1 MKQQREKYRQRLLSA
16 FDSHYHPDHSVPRYG
31 YDPLFIEYNSH
42 SVIVVSSRRLSLR
55 VDSAHFA
62 RSKLSEAGFLRF
74 FRITLKLPTS
84 GLRKRITQPFMSF
97 FQKKR
102 KNIPFF

>member
-42 SVIVVSSRRLSLR
+42 SVTVVSSRRLSLR

-62 RSKLSEAGFLRF
+62 RSKLSEAGLLPFS
-74 FRITLKLPTS
+74 RILSKLPTGGIPQGS
-84 GLRKRITQPFMSF
+84 SRRLIQFFRK
-97 FQKKR
+97 K
-102 KNIPFF
+102 